1 MDPLGSIQKNREISM
16 AAKCQF
22 GVRASNY
29 FSSDN
34 ALPPVGDDDST
45 KGVRT
50 TIPLVNRRGRSGPAP
65 YQVDLAIEKPTH

>member
-1 MDPLGSIQKNREISM
+1 M

-34 ALPPVGDDDST
+34 A
-45 KGVRT
+45 RT
-50 TIPLVNRRGRSGPAP
+50 RPQSEVERA
-65 YQVDLAIEKPTH
+65 Q

>member
-1 MDPLGSIQKNREISM
+1 M

-34 ALPPVGDDDST
+34 A
-45 KGVRT
+45 RM
-50 TIPLVNRRGRSGPAP
+50 GPAR
-65 YQVDLAIEKPTH
+65 DLARAMETGLASEAPYLIEIEL

>member
-1 MDPLGSIQKNREISM
+1 VDPLGSIKKNREISM

-34 ALPPVGDDDST
+34 APARHALPTLCTAALDASKV
-45 KGVRT
+45 
-50 TIPLVNRRGRSGPAP
+50 
-65 YQVDLAIEKPTH
+65 